1 MEFADC
7 TRVYKD
13 HTHSVSTLIEHDGL
27 VFTACGD
34 TFARC
39 FDGKSGAL
47 KRTFKGHKGA
57 INCLRVI
64 IILNFIYYISFIY
77 LLFQI
82 RLLIIDYLLVHLM
95 AHFVYGMRL
104 N

>member
-13 HTHSVSTLIEHDGL
+13 HTHSVPALIEHEGL

-57 INCLRVI
+57 INCLRVPI
-64 IILNFIYYISFIY
+64 IEFIFQNYHKFIF
-77 LLFQI
+77 LLYQI
-82 RLLIIDYLLVHLM
+82 
-95 AHFVYGMRL
+95 
-104 N
+104 